1 MSDFHDQVEFFR
13 EQEKHEDAM
22 VLLMD
27 HPLLKVTGLWRASMV
42 TTLHSYVFDSSWKA
56 LWQCVEVDYQ
66 ALADLADETENRI
79 KFQVARLIELRL
91 IYPDGTRTAMATKAV
106 MKFLFNGLS

>member
-1 MSDFHDQVEFFR
+1 MSEFQDQVEFFR

-22 VLLMD
+22 LLLMD
-27 HPLLKVTGLWRASMV
+27 HALLKVTGLWRASML
-42 TTLHSYVFDSSWKA
+42 TKLHSYPIDSSWRALWDCVAVDHKA
-56 LWQCVEVDYQ
+56 LS
-66 ALADLADETENRI
+66 DLADETENRI